1 MHAQHRPPIAHRGR
15 PRRLLAGTVAA
26 LLMGL
31 VVAACGSSSS
41 SGGSTH
47 VLKVGVVDD
56 NPPFSYLSPQGKL
69 QGFDVTIAKG
79 IAKSMGDTVKLVRV
93 DGPGRVTGLQ
103 THQLDLTVAD
113 LTVDPVRAKAVAFT
127 TPYLVSHNILIT
139 LKGKTPLNGLADV
152 NKAGIKLASPKGA
165 TTTQQFESEFPKAH
179 TLEFT
184 GIADMLGALSSG
196 QVQGAAWDDI
206 GVIALTKAHP
216 EYVRVPGDLTSPAE
230 DIAAA
235 VPNGSTATLK
245 AANAYLHNFVKSGQE
260 AKAFQ
265 QWFQAP
271 LPAANVPPQSGS

>member
-1 MHAQHRPPIAHRGR
+1 
-15 PRRLLAGTVAA
+15 
-26 LLMGL
+26 MGGA
-31 VVAACGSSSS
+31 VAACGSSSS
-41 SGGSTH
+41 SGGSTSH
-47 VLKVGVVDD
+47 VLKIGVVDD

-69 QGFDVTIAKG
+69 EGFDVTVAQG
-79 IAKSMGDTVKLVRV
+79 IAKSMGDTAKLIRV

-103 THQLDLTVAD
+103 THQLDMTVAD

-139 LKGKTPLNGLADV
+139 LKGKTPLKTVADV
-152 NKAGIKLASPKGA
+152 DKAGIKLASPKGA

-184 GIADMLGALSSG
+184 GIADMLQALSAG

-206 GVIALTKAHP
+206 GIIALTQQHP
-216 EYVRVPGDLTSPAE
+216 EYVRVTGNLTSPAE

-245 AANAYLHNFVKSGQE
+245 AANAYLHNFVKSGDE

-265 QWFQAP
+265 QWFKAP

>member
-1 MHAQHRPPIAHRGR
+1 
-15 PRRLLAGTVAA
+15 
-26 LLMGL
+26 
-31 VVAACGSSSS
+31 
-41 SGGSTH
+41 
-47 VLKVGVVDD
+47 VVDD

-69 QGFDVTIAKG
+69 EGFDVTIAKG
-79 IAKSMGDTVKLVRV
+79 IAKSMGDTPKLVRV

-139 LKGKTPLNGLADV
+139 LKDKTPLTSVADV
-152 NKAGIKLASPKGA
+152 NKSGISLASPKGA
-165 TTTQQFESEFPKAH
+165 TTTQQFESEFPKAK

-184 GIADMLGALSSG
+184 GIADMLQALSSG

-206 GVIALTKAHP
+206 GIIALTQQHP
-216 EYVRVPGDLTSPAE
+216 EYVRVAGNLTSPAE

-235 VPNGSTATLK
+235 VPNGKTATLK
-245 AANAYLHNFVKSGQE
+245 AANTWLRDFIKSGQE

-265 QWFQAP
+265 QWFKAP
-271 LPAANVPPQSGS
+271 LPAANVPSQSGS